1 LLSAPYV
8 VKKVSFVVASTLVVL
23 TGLALLLNADY
34 VITQIRYVVV
44 GPEVSRVP
52 VTDVSLSEKITNR
65 VFVPRLGIDVPLVY
79 ATETREQ
86 AFQKALESG
95 VVHFPGTALPGQ
107 LGNVYIFGHSSDYPW
122 AKGDYKTAFALLPKI
137 VLDDEIIVNDEVG
150 TAFRYRV
157 VKTLVVKPD
166 ELWVLDQPV
175 DRKLLTLQTS
185 YPIGTALR
193 RYIVQAELIT
203 E

>member
-1 LLSAPYV
+1 
-8 VKKVSFVVASTLVVL
+8 
-23 TGLALLLNADY
+23 
-34 VITQIRYVVV
+34 
-44 GPEVSRVP
+44 
-52 VTDVSLSEKITNR
+52 
-65 VFVPRLGIDVPLVY
+65 
-79 ATETREQ
+79 
-86 AFQKALESG
+86 
-95 VVHFPGTALPGQ
+95 
-107 LGNVYIFGHSSDYPW
+107 
-122 AKGDYKTAFALLPKI
+122 LLPKI